1 MGKRKADLSED
12 QYEFV
17 RQSNND
23 RKRRQRQA
31 MNNEQKD
38 LQRQRNREAKR
49 LSRQRLREATGQGT
63 QPGPS
68 SDCTRAAVEA
78 AMQRIF
84 DAQPLP
90 DLRHQAT
97 SAPSDSPAPRE
108 PSPPPRDPSPPPRE
122 PSFPLPRGPSPP
134 PPRDPSLRD
143 SSPLTSSS
151 VDDVHAPRDPP
162 KDPLDLVTGVHG
174 VQVSSNALTVT
185 WTSGQRTVLPY
196 LEGRDKRRKRINLLQ
211 PEAEYVKDMTAL
223 PECRVSSDFVQFLDG
238 NLPKSALLKAAREA
252 LSLNKAVVIRGFLD
266 VTGFEL
272 SMDGLMDE
280 FNTLP
285 TRPVGIHD
293 MRERSKKFSNP
304 HVDTTVESLIKDIN
318 NPKVMRVALDF
329 PLPQLSAP
337 NPLEKLDDGLCLGWA
352 QTQNIFSVDDQL
364 LTGDVWTVRSWG
376 LVHHAGILTY
386 EHHDAEGALT
396 WAANMAGEK
405 DWMLVSFKESPT
417 REEMAE
423 RVKQLTNPSNRLHE
437 FTNRVEALMLHLRP
451 SDAVIMPP
459 GQIHGVFTPVAS
471 VCRGGH
477 FFNLDAMHLTELSR
491 FVDASSAKYVTNQA
505 HRGTLDTLC
514 RIVLIL
520 PFLPRTRSRRSLICL
535 CGMVCYHGK
544 YTAQGEEEQQ
554 SPCLVL
560 AKQIAMGTLDH
571 FGLYT
576 LEDYDNFFSDP
587 SQYLFDRGEELDD
600 TIYSFLAGFR
610 VLCKKV

>member
-1 MGKRKADLSED
+1 MSMHLEIPPIS
-12 QYEFV
+12 
-17 RQSNND
+17 
-23 RKRRQRQA
+23 
-31 MNNEQKD
+31 
-38 LQRQRNREAKR
+38 
-49 LSRQRLREATGQGT
+49 T
-63 QPGPS
+63 QP
-68 SDCTRAAVEA
+68 
-78 AMQRIF
+78 
-84 DAQPLP
+84 
-90 DLRHQAT
+90 RHRRT
-97 SAPSDSPAPRE
+97 W
-108 PSPPPRDPSPPPRE
+108 
-122 PSFPLPRGPSPP
+122 G
-134 PPRDPSLRD
+134 
-143 SSPLTSSS
+143 
-151 VDDVHAPRDPP
+151 
-162 KDPLDLVTGVHG
+162 
-174 VQVSSNALTVT
+174 QVSSNALTVT

-223 PECRVSSDFVQFLDG
+223 PECRVSSDFVQLLDG
-238 NLPKSALLKAAREA
+238 NLPKSALLKAAREV
-252 LSLNKAVVIRGFLD
+252 LSLNKAVVIRGLLD

-285 TRPVGIHD
+285 TRLVGIHD
-293 MRERSKKFSNP
+293 MRERSKKFNNP
-304 HVDTTVESLIKDIN
+304 HVNTTVESLIKDIN
-318 NPKVMRVALDF
+318 NPKVMWVVLNF
-329 PLPQLSAP
+329 PLPQLGAP

-423 RVKQLTNPSNRLHE
+423 RVKRLTNPSNWLHE
-437 FTNRVEALMLHLRP
+437 FTNLVEALMLHLRP
-451 SDAVIMPP
+451 SDAIIMPP

-471 VCRGGH
+471 VCQGGH

-491 FVDASSAKYVTNQA
+491 FVDASKLY
-505 HRGTLDTLC
+505 
-514 RIVLIL
+514 
-520 PFLPRTRSRRSLICL
+520 RRSLICL

-560 AKQIAMGTLDH
+560 TKQIAMGTLDH

-576 LEDYDNFFSDP
+576 PEDYDNFFSDP
-587 SQYLFDRGEELDD
+587 SQDLFDRGEELDD